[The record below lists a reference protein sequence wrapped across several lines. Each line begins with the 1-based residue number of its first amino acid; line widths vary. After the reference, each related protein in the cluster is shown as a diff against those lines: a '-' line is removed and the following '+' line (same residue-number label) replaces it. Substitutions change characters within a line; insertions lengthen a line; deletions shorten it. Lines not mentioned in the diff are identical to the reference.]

1 MEKLAILLLLT
12 LLGTKSNESTTKSPY
27 ITEVNHYAYNR
38 LIEVKTIDGQRHL
51 YKDLGLGSKWCYEHQ
66 ITEKLEKRVDKK

>member
-12 LLGTKSNESTTKSPY
+12 LLSTKSNESNTKSPY
-27 ITEVNHYAYNR
+27 ITEVNHYAYNG